1 MFANLLFLTE
11 TIGEVVEEVIEKAP
25 ANNGLMIAI
34 IGACIATVVSGI
46 GSILGVQMC
55 GRAAAGVTTE
65 QPELFGKLLVLQILP
80 GTQGLYGFLAAV
92 LLMLKI
98 GLVGGSAGEL
108 SNATGWAYFA
118 ACMPITINGL
128 ISAWY
133 QAKVATSAIMMTA
146 KQPDASG
153 KGITMAVLVET
164 YAILSLIVSILLIFG
179 IN

>member
-1 MFANLLFLTE
+1 MTTG
-11 TIGEVVEEVIEKAP
+11 TI
-25 ANNGLMIAI
+25 IAI
-34 IGACIATVVSGI
+34 IGAALAVVVAGI
-46 GSILGVQMC
+46 GSILGVHNC

-80 GTQGLYGFLAAV
+80 GTQGLYGFLAAI
-92 LLMLKI
+92 LLMIQI
-98 GLVGGSAGEL
+98 GLLGGTGVAEL
-108 SNATGWAYFA
+108 TTAQGWSYFA

-128 ISAWY
+128 ISAIF
-133 QAKVATSAIMMTA
+133 QGNVSVSAIMMTA

-179 IN
+179 VK